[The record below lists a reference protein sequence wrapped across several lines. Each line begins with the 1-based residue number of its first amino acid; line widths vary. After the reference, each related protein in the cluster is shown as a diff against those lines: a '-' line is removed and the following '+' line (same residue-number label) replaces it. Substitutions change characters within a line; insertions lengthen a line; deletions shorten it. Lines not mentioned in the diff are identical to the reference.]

1 MIQTQRRFFI
11 GVAMLMATL
20 TAIAQTF
27 TLKGTVTDDEG
38 NALEL
43 ATVACPS
50 QSKVTMTNL
59 KGEYTMR
66 LHTADSV
73 VIRYSMVGYNTRTR
87 TLYKPQG
94 TQTLR
99 ILLRSSQELGE
110 VVVTEKRRQTDQ
122 MEQLDLK
129 EIKAVPS
136 ATGNAIE
143 ELIQQQAGVSTH
155 NELSSQYNVRGGSFD
170 ENSVYINNVEVY
182 RPLLIRSGQQE
193 GLSVIN
199 ADMVER
205 VGFSSGG
212 FSAKYGDKMSS
223 ALDIT
228 YHRPKRFEASAM
240 ASLLGGSAYLGTSS
254 KKFSMSH
261 GLRYKTNRYLL
272 GSLETT
278 GEYRPNQL
286 DYQTYITYEPN
297 RRWTLAL
304 LGNISENHY
313 NFRPK
318 DRETS
323 FGTMED
329 AKSFKVYFDGQEKD
343 IFRTLFG
350 TASLTRHIGDST
362 HVKLLWSAFHTKEQE
377 RYDIQGQY
385 WLNDAQSAEQL
396 GVGTYAEHARNYLTA
411 NVQSLKLMVNRQ
423 LRRHAIEGALTMKWE
438 HIKEQSREYEM
449 RDSSG
454 YSVPHTG
461 ERLDLIYNL
470 ASHQDMKSTRL
481 EGYLQDVLR
490 WSSGNSGKAGK
501 TGDSGNPGTPGNSG
515 QSGQSGQ
522 PGQLGDSGKSPTFY
536 TLTYGVR
543 FANWS
548 YNKETIVSPRLSLAI
563 VPGANPNLTYRFAT
577 GLYYQAPFYKELR
590 DTTMSATGTTVV
602 TLNRNIKSQ
611 RSVQVLAAV
620 DYRFKMLGQRPFK
633 FTAEAYYKALSNL
646 VPYNVQNVKVTY
658 YGENLTAGH
667 AMGLDLKLFG
677 EFVPGT
683 DSWLTFSLMSAQ
695 QHFTDKE
702 RFGGASYPLPTDQR
716 FALNLHF
723 TDYFPGTERWKMTLR
738 LAYADGLPFGAPH
751 RGIEAQNFR
760 APAYKR
766 ADIGMSYLAYKA
778 PSPTAFSIKNVWLS
792 IDCLNLL
799 GISNVNSYYWVTD
812 VTNRQWAVPNY
823 LTGRQINGKV
833 IVEF

>member
-1 MIQTQRRFFI
+1 MKTNGKRYI
-11 GVAMLMATL
+11 ALLALLLATRL
-20 TAIAQTF
+20 SLLAQTF
-27 TLKGTVTDDEG
+27 TLKGLVTDDEG
-38 NALEL
+38 NPLEL
-43 ATVACPS
+43 ATVACVA
-50 QSKVTMTNL
+50 QGKVTMSNL
-59 KGEYTMR
+59 KGEYRMT

-73 VIRYSMVGYNTRTR
+73 VVRFSMVGYRTRTR

-99 ILLRSSQELGE
+99 ILLRADQQLGE

-129 EIKAVPS
+129 ELKTVPS
-136 ATGNAIE
+136 ATGNAVE

-170 ENSVYINNVEVY
+170 ENSVYINNVEIY
-182 RPLLIRSGQQE
+182 RPLLVRSGQQE
-193 GLSVIN
+193 GLSIIN
-199 ADMVER
+199 SDMVEK

-228 YHRPKRFEASAM
+228 YRRPSKTEASAM
-240 ASLLGGSAYLGTSS
+240 ASLLGASAYAGIAG

-278 GEYRPNQL
+278 GEYKPNFL
-286 DYQTYITYEPN
+286 DYQTFITYEPN
-297 RRWTLAL
+297 RRWTINV

-313 NFRPK
+313 NFKPK

-329 AKSFKVYFDGQEKD
+329 VKSFRVYFDGQEKD

-350 TASLTRHIGDST
+350 TASITRHISDSL
-362 HVKLLWSAFHTKEQE
+362 HIKLLWSGFYTKEQE
-377 RYDIQGQY
+377 CYDIQGQY
-385 WLNDAQSAEQL
+385 WLSDTESAQQL

-411 NVQSLKLMVNRQ
+411 KVQSMKLIIDKKLK
-423 LRRHAIEGALTMKWE
+423 RHDIEGGLTVKWE
-438 HIKEQSREYEM
+438 RIEEQSREYEM

-454 YSVPHTG
+454 YSVPHTSN
-461 ERLDLIYNL
+461 RLDLIYTLSSKNN
-470 ASHQDMKSTRL
+470 MKSTRW
-481 EGYLQDVLR
+481 EGYLQDTYKWQR
-490 WSSGNSGKAGK
+490 GE
-501 TGDSGNPGTPGNSG
+501 
-515 QSGQSGQ
+515 
-522 PGQLGDSGKSPTFY
+522 TFY
-536 TLTYGVR
+536 TLNYGVR

-548 YNKETIVSPRLSLAI
+548 FTKETIVSPRVSLAI
-563 VPGANPNLTYRFAT
+563 VPGYNTDITYRLAT
-577 GLYYQAPFYKELR
+577 GIYYQAPFFKELR
-590 DTTMSATGTTVV
+590 DTVTTAGITKA
-602 TLNRNIKSQ
+602 TLNSNIKSQ
-611 RSVQVLAAV
+611 RSLQFIAAM
-620 DYRFKMLGQRPFK
+620 DYRFRMKERPYK
-633 FTAEAYYKALSNL
+633 FTAEAYFKSLSNL
-646 VPYNVQNVKVTY
+646 IPYNVQNVKVTY
-658 YGENLTAGH
+658 YGQNLTSGYA
-667 AMGLDLKLFG
+667 AGLDLKLYG

-683 DSWLTFSLMSAQ
+683 DSWVSLSLMSTQ
-695 QHFTDKE
+695 QKFN
-702 RFGGASYPLPTDQR
+702 GQWVPMPTDQR

-738 LAYADGLPFGAPH
+738 LAYANGLPFGAPH
-751 RGIEAQNFR
+751 RGLEAQNFR

-766 ADIGMSYLAYKA
+766 ADIGMSYLALHKQKG
-778 PSPTAFSIKNVWLS
+778 IKNLWLGL
-792 IDCLNLL
+792 DCLNLF

-823 LTGRQINGKV
+823 LTGRQINGRV